1 MRNTRLSDFKSKKS
15 SYFKS
20 LGNIQFS
27 SRKETDYIA
36 YRSYEALP
44 KKLKEFL
51 KEDKRQI
58 IKTTSNLVN
67 VSGESGLDVYQA
79 LKALAENRYSKVYSE
94 QKKEVWDLFKK
105 EETSVYNHY
114 NSYIY
119 RLGYSASKY
128 WFENVKFSNVEGS
141 LVTTSLELPV
151 KMKGTIYTTLEIIY
165 DYSTHF
171 LQAIM
176 Y

>member
-27 SRKETDYIA
+27 SRKEADYITH
-36 YRSYEALP
+36 RSYEALP
-44 KKLKEFL
+44 KKLKKMLE
-51 KEDKRQI
+51 EDKRQ
-58 IKTTSNLVN
+58 LVKI
-67 VSGESGLDVYQA
+67 VSHLVDISGEEGVDVYGA
-79 LKALAENRYSKVYSE
+79 LKSQAESRYNALYSP
-94 QKKEVWDLFKK
+94 QKKEIWDLFKK
-105 EETSVYNHY
+105 EEASVYNHY

-128 WFENVKFSNVEGS
+128 WFENVKFQNVEGS

-151 KMKGTIYTTLEIIY
+151 KMKGTIYSTLEIIY

>member
-1 MRNTRLSDFKSKKS
+1 MKNTRLSDFKSKKS
-15 SYFKS
+15 NYFKS
-20 LGNIQFS
+20 LGKIQFT
-27 SRKETDYIA
+27 SRKEADYIA

-44 KKLKEFL
+44 KRLKEFL
-51 KEDKRQI
+51 KKDKKQTI
-58 IKTTSNLVN
+58 QTVAHLVN
-67 VSGESGLDVYQA
+67 ISGEEGIDVYQA
-79 LKALAENRYSKVYSE
+79 LKEVAKQRYNRTYSH
-94 QKKEVWDLFKK
+94 QKKEVWDIFKK

-114 NSYIY
+114 NSYVY

-128 WFENVKFSNVEGS
+128 WFENVKFTNLEKS
-141 LVTTSLELPV
+141 LVTTILELPN
-151 KMKGTIYTTLEIIY
+151 KGKGVSYSTLEIVY

>member
-1 MRNTRLSDFKSKKS
+1 MKNMRLSDFKSKKS

-20 LGNIQFS
+20 LGNIQFY
-27 SRKETDYIA
+27 SRKEADYIT

-44 KKLKEFL
+44 KKLKEML
-51 KEDKRQI
+51 KEDKKQTI
-58 IKTTSNLVN
+58 QTISHLVN
-67 VSGESGLDVYQA
+67 ISGEEGVDVYQA
-79 LKALAENRYSKVYSE
+79 LKAVAQQRYNKVYSD
-94 QKKEVWDLFKK
+94 QKKEIWDLFKA

-128 WFENVKFSNVEGS
+128 WFENVKFTNLEKS
-141 LVTTSLELPV
+141 LVTTILELPN
-151 KMKGTIYTTLEIIY
+151 KGKGVSYSILEIVY

-171 LQAIM
+171 IEAVM

>member
-1 MRNTRLSDFKSKKS
+1 MKNTRLSDFKSKKS

-20 LGNIQFS
+20 LGKIQFS
-27 SRKETDYIA
+27 SRKEADYITH
-36 YRSYEALP
+36 RSYEALP
-44 KKLKEFL
+44 KKLKEMIE
-51 KEDKRQI
+51 KDKKQL
-58 IKTTSNLVN
+58 IKIVSHLVDI
-67 VSGESGLDVYQA
+67 SGEEGVDVYGALMSQA
-79 LKALAENRYSKVYSE
+79 ESRYNTLYSP
-94 QKKEVWDLFKK
+94 QKKEIWDLFKK

-114 NSYIY
+114 NSYVY

-141 LVTTSLELPV
+141 LVTTSLELPN
-151 KMKGTIYTTLEIIY
+151 KGRGVSYSTLEIIY